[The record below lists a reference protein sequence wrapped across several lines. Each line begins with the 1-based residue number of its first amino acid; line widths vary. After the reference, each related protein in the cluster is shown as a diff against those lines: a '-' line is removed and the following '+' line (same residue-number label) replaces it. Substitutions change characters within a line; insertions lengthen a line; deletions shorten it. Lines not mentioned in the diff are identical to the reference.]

1 MRRAVSVIFVVFW
14 SAILTGLGVYYAFV
28 APRDS
33 VYSEEENRMLAA
45 MPALTAESVREKE
58 FGDAFESY
66 LLDRFPDRNRVI
78 SGTAELKNILSIASY
93 EEYLMIAES
102 ARDPLDSKVNEEE
115 LDALLGERGNGQQE
129 PGQNPAG
136 GAGVGQASGQNPA
149 GGAGTEQN
157 SGDSSGEDGTGSHGF
172 GDNEVAGGQPPV
184 EQLPENK
191 EEPPIEKKPE
201 AMEEDFPEILGVY
214 AETGETSRRYLGY
227 SRKSVLA
234 LTAVLDRYAG
244 LLPEN
249 GKLMFT
255 MVPQSIYGNQFVN
268 ASGKERFYSDF
279 SDVINAFGAD
289 NVYSFDAAGILS
301 DAILRGE
308 YVYFRT
314 DMHWTPYGSYLVY
327 REMAARAG
335 KMPCDYEEDF
345 THTTEEPFLGTYYR
359 DNPSS
364 YMKENA
370 DSLEILMPKSPLE
383 WRRITAKDEYKLIDF
398 LNFDARKNDRYTVYL
413 GGPAGPWTYAES
425 ENEEKENCLVI
436 TDSFGLGF
444 IPFVVT
450 NYRQVHYYDPR
461 YFDKAVVGYS
471 VAEMI
476 EKYEI
481 QDIYVVIGD
490 LHSFDSSFLLGNALS
505 QLEAGQ

>member
-1 MRRAVSVIFVVFW
+1 MRKVVSVIFIVFW
-14 SAILTGLGVYYAFV
+14 SVLLTGLAVYYAV
-28 APRDS
+28 GAPRDS

-45 MPALTAESVREKE
+45 MPVLTAESVRRKE
-58 FGDAFESY
+58 FGDSFESY
-66 LLDRFPDRNRVI
+66 LLDRFPGRNRII
-78 SGTAELKNILSIASY
+78 SETAEIKDFMSIASY
-93 EEYLMIAES
+93 EEYLMIAGRTE
-102 ARDPLDSKVNEEE
+102 DPLDSKVNAED
-115 LDALLGERGNGQQE
+115 LDALLEGLGNEGQGPTGTQIA
-129 PGQNPAG
+129 GQ
-136 GAGVGQASGQNPA
+136 
-149 GGAGTEQN
+149 
-157 SGDSSGEDGTGSHGF
+157 DSSGGQKPGLQPGEGGDTGQSGLP
-172 GDNEVAGGQPPV
+172 G
-184 EQLPENK
+184 EQLPEMG

-201 AMEEDFPEILGVY
+201 AVAEDFPEVLGVY
-214 AETGETSRRYLGY
+214 AEIDGTTQKYLGY
-227 SRKSVLA
+227 SRKNVLA
-234 LTAVLDRYAG
+234 LTAALDQFAG

-268 ASGKERFYSDF
+268 SSKNGRFYSDY
-279 SDVINAFGAD
+279 SEVINAFGAD
-289 NVYSFDAAGILS
+289 NVYSFDAASILS
-301 DAILRGE
+301 DAILKGE

-335 KMPCDYEEDF
+335 KVPCDYEEDF
-345 THTTEEPFLGTYYR
+345 IHTTEEPFLGTYYR

-370 DSLEILMPKSPLE
+370 DSLELLMPKCSLE

-450 NYRQVHYYDPR
+450 NYKQVHYYDPR
-461 YFDKAVVGYS
+461 YFDKTMVGYS

-490 LHSFDSSFLLGNALS
+490 LHSFDSSFLIGTARS